1 MSATNTE
8 FFDAIKAI
16 EVEYGIPQEYMLE
29 KIRAALLTALKQ
41 TGKRGEDGRPDMKQ
55 ETLPK
60 LPNGEDSALVDDLGL
75 SSLDVI
81 NIVAA
86 FEDEFGIE
94 VPDRVI
100 PTLRTVKDITE
111 YLEKNVE

>member
-1 MSATNTE
+1 MYERLVGVLGDFVDSSV
-8 FFDAIKAI
+8 IK
-16 EVEYGIPQEYMLE
+16 
-29 KIRAALLTALKQ
+29 
-41 TGKRGEDGRPDMKQ
+41 
-55 ETLPK
+55 
-60 LPNGEDSALVDDLGL
+60 EDSALVDDLGL

-100 PTLRTVKDITE
+100 PTLRTVGDIVD
-111 YLEKNVE
+111 YLEEHAE